1 MGSPKSS
8 SGCQYL
14 TGSSLTA
21 LSLLLLLHP
30 ARAASGASASA
41 AWLLFSALKAMSC
54 GRCIAGE
61 TDPGPGHKCLNTVG
75 GCQDLDLCLLYTAR
89 GVMGQ
94 TDALWSWCKA
104 SCRIRQPGLEAPGR
118 SLWWGP
124 KAPCCCSVVGPPAA
138 GYGDAARPRLAEYAI
153 CQLNVE
159 SDEPHCALQLGVS
172 SCCRSGEAS
181 WSAGSLNAK
190 HISDYVAGLVAG
202 LQSLRQ
208 AVGAYRHSF
217 ASRATP
223 VT

>member
-1 MGSPKSS
+1 MPVFDWELPDSFI
-8 SGCQYL
+8 
-14 TGSSLTA
+14 
-21 LSLLLLLHP
+21 P
-30 ARAASGASASA
+30 AIASAPSKSCQWGISKCSVA
-41 AWLLFSALKAMSC
+41 AIFCSEGNVLRQMHH
-54 GRCIAGE
+54 RE